1 MRPCWPLR
9 MSLLLPML
17 LLSSADFAA
26 DAGASSSYKENQ
38 PQFQTSDRC
47 VACHNGLSTSTGED
61 VSIGIDWRT
70 TLMANS
76 ARDPYWQ
83 ASVRREALDHSAAR
97 SAIEDECTA
106 CHMPIARYHAHLNNQ
121 LGQVFS
127 HLPLHPDAEADR
139 EAADG
144 VSCSVCH
151 QITPENLGQ
160 TTSFNGNFI
169 VDGPNAGGVHP
180 EFGQYEID
188 PGLMQVMRSSTGGFQ
203 PTHGDQISTPEL
215 CASCH
220 TLFTQAR
227 APDGQVIGTLPE
239 QVPYQEWRHSDFRTQ
254 RTCQSCHMPPV
265 AEDVPITRVLGAKRE
280 GVKRHEFV
288 AANFFMQRLFT
299 RFHDELQLIAQPQEL
314 SRAADRTI
322 AYLQSQAAKVSVSDP
337 QVRGGRLEAEVA
349 VENLG
354 GHKLPT
360 AFPSRRAWLHVIVR
374 DRNHR
379 QIFESGGLNPNGSI
393 QGNDNDED
401 KTRYEPH
408 YSEIRSADQVQIYE
422 SILKDVNG
430 NVTTGL
436 LSAVGYIKD
445 NRLLPRGFDKATAE
459 SDIAVRGAALEDPDF
474 NDRGHRLRYSV
485 ELGAAPGPYEIEA
498 ELWYQ
503 PIGYRWANN
512 LKPYDTDESRR
523 FNGYF
528 DAMSQGSAVLIAK
541 ASSLTR

>member
-1 MRPCWPLR
+1 
-9 MSLLLPML
+9 
-17 LLSSADFAA
+17 
-26 DAGASSSYKENQ
+26 
-38 PQFQTSDRC
+38 
-47 VACHNGLSTSTGED
+47 
-61 VSIGIDWRT
+61 
-70 TLMANS
+70 
-76 ARDPYWQ
+76 
-83 ASVRREALDHSAAR
+83 
-97 SAIEDECTA
+97 
-106 CHMPIARYHAHLNNQ
+106 
-121 LGQVFS
+121 
-127 HLPLHPDAEADR
+127 
-139 EAADG
+139 
-144 VSCSVCH
+144 
-151 QITPENLGQ
+151 
-160 TTSFNGNFI
+160 
-169 VDGPNAGGVHP
+169 
-180 EFGQYEID
+180 
-188 PGLMQVMRSSTGGFQ
+188 
-203 PTHGDQISTPEL
+203 
-215 CASCH
+215 
-220 TLFTQAR
+220 
-227 APDGQVIGTLPE
+227 
-239 QVPYQEWRHSDFRTQ
+239 
-254 RTCQSCHMPPV
+254 
-265 AEDVPITRVLGAKRE
+265 
-280 GVKRHEFV
+280 
-288 AANFFMQRLFT
+288 
-299 RFHDELQLIAQPQEL
+299 
-314 SRAADRTI
+314 
-322 AYLQSQAAKVSVSDP
+322 VSDP

-430 NVTTGL
+430 NVVTGL

-459 SDIAVRGAALEDPDF
+459 PDIAVRGAALEDPDF

>member
-1 MRPCWPLR
+1 
-9 MSLLLPML
+9 
-17 LLSSADFAA
+17 
-26 DAGASSSYKENQ
+26 
-38 PQFQTSDRC
+38 
-47 VACHNGLSTSTGED
+47 
-61 VSIGIDWRT
+61 
-70 TLMANS
+70 
-76 ARDPYWQ
+76 
-83 ASVRREALDHSAAR
+83 
-97 SAIEDECTA
+97 
-106 CHMPIARYHAHLNNQ
+106 
-121 LGQVFS
+121 
-127 HLPLHPDAEADR
+127 
-139 EAADG
+139 
-144 VSCSVCH
+144 
-151 QITPENLGQ
+151 
-160 TTSFNGNFI
+160 
-169 VDGPNAGGVHP
+169 
-180 EFGQYEID
+180 
-188 PGLMQVMRSSTGGFQ
+188 
-203 PTHGDQISTPEL
+203 
-215 CASCH
+215 
-220 TLFTQAR
+220 
-227 APDGQVIGTLPE
+227 
-239 QVPYQEWRHSDFRTQ
+239 
-254 RTCQSCHMPPV
+254 MPPV

-337 QVRGGRLEAEVA
+337 QVRRGRLEAEVA

-374 DRNHR
+374 DRSHR

-459 SDIAVRGAALEDPDF
+459 PDIAVRGAALEDPDF